1 MIGARIGGARGRVTT
16 SVAAVATLL
25 LLAACA
31 RGPSTPATAVM
42 QFYTVLDALGI
53 RRVPDPVQW
62 QSLRPFIADSLAKAL
77 THARQMRDSARMR
90 APGDKPPFADGDPFS
105 SLFEGRTSFR
115 VDSTITR
122 GDSALVVTI
131 FTNDTQKPAVTWTDT
146 VVVLKQG
153 DMHRVA
159 DVRYGTEWEFGYRG
173 RLIELLLAR

>member
-1 MIGARIGGARGRVTT
+1 MTRRRRRVAVTT
-16 SVAAVATLL
+16 LVMLMFS
-25 LLAACA
+25 AACA

-42 QFYTVLDALGI
+42 QFYTILDALGI

-62 QSLRPFIADSLAKAL
+62 QSLRPFIADSLAGAL
-77 THARQMRDSARMR
+77 TQARLMRDSARMR
-90 APGDKPPFADGDPFS
+90 APQDKPPFADGDPFS

-173 RLIELLLAR
+173 RLIDLLLAR